1 MNQWLTLGLMKMNSK
16 MPEAQYI
23 PGTCNI
29 GKGEVRRRQLVAL
42 LGLFFSIST
51 LLTFNTVDAPAVV
64 RLGIFFPL
72 MVASVGFVQS
82 RSKFCLAYGFAGTFN
97 VGKLGDIKRVASK
110 EDRAA
115 DRKTA
120 LVILGK
126 SFLLAALA
134 TAVVLV
140 LPF

>member
-1 MNQWLTLGLMKMNSK
+1 
-16 MPEAQYI
+16 MPEVQYI

-29 GKGEVRRRQLVAL
+29 GKGEVRKRQLAAL
-42 LGLFFSIST
+42 VGLFFSVST
-51 LLTFNTVDAPAVV
+51 LLAFSTVETTTAV

-97 VGKLGDIKRVASK
+97 VGKMGDIKRVASK

-140 LPF
+140 IPF